1 MSRDLPEWVSPETI
15 AVRGGLMRSGF
26 FETSEALYLNS
37 GYVYDSAEA
46 AERAFT
52 GEDERFV
59 YTRYGNPTVEM
70 FTERL
75 RQIEGTEAA
84 FATASGMAAVF
95 VALGALLK
103 NGDRLVAARS
113 LFGSCFVICNEIL
126 PAWGVETVFVD
137 GEDLTQWEEALSVP
151 TTAVFFETPSNPMQ
165 TLVDVRRVS
174 ELAHAAGAR
183 VVLDNVFATPLLQ
196 RGLDMGADV
205 IVYSGTKHIDGQGR
219 VMGGAVMGTEEY
231 ITGPVRELMRHTG
244 PALSPFNA
252 WVMLKGL
259 ETMKLRVDQ
268 SVATALKIAEFLDA
282 DPRVARAIY
291 PFLPSHPQYELAKAQ
306 MAGGGTVITFELG
319 AADGG
324 GSSSSPDRS
333 PSSPDRSMGSPD
345 RSLSSV
351 EGKQRA
357 FEVLNRLQVI
367 DISNNLGD
375 AKSLITHPA
384 TTTHRAMGPE
394 GRAAIGLT
402 DAMVR
407 LSVGLENAD
416 DLIRDLDQA
425 LG

>member
-1 MSRDLPEWVSPETI
+1 MSRELPEWVSPETI

-59 YTRYGNPTVEM
+59 YSRYGNPTVAM
-70 FTERL
+70 FQERL
-75 RQIEGTEAA
+75 RQIEGTEAC

-103 NGDRLVAARS
+103 NGSRLVAARS

-137 GEDLTQWEEALSVP
+137 GEDLDQWEAALSEP
-151 TTAVFFETPSNPMQ
+151 TDAVFFETPSNPMQ
-165 TLVDVRRVS
+165 TVVDVRRVS
-174 ELAHAAGAR
+174 ELAHAAGAQ

-196 RGLDMGADV
+196 SGLAMGADV

-219 VMGGAVMGTEEY
+219 VMGGAVMGRAEF
-231 ITGPVRELMRHTG
+231 IDGPVRELMRHTG

-259 ETMKLRVDQ
+259 ETMKIRLDQ
-268 SVATALKIAEFLDA
+268 SVSSALRIAEFLDA
-282 DPRVARAIY
+282 DPRVAKTLY
-291 PFLPSHPQYELAKAQ
+291 PFLPSHPQYELARAQ
-306 MAGGGTVITFELG
+306 MSGGGTVITFELAG
-319 AADGG
+319 RDGQ
-324 GSSSSPDRS
+324 S
-333 PSSPDRSMGSPD
+333 
-345 RSLSSV
+345 
-351 EGKQRA
+351 GKERA
-357 FEVLNRLQVI
+357 FEVLNGLQVI

-394 GRAAIGLT
+394 GRAAIGLS
-402 DAMVR
+402 DSMVR
-407 LSVGLENAD
+407 LSVGLEGAD
-416 DLIRDLDQA
+416 DLIRDLDAA

>member
-1 MSRDLPEWVSPETI
+1 MSNELPDWVSPETL

-52 GEDERFV
+52 GEDQRFV
-59 YTRYGNPTVEM
+59 YTRYGNPTVAM
-70 FTERL
+70 FQERL

-95 VALGALLK
+95 VALGAILK
-103 NGDRLVAARS
+103 SGTRLVAARS

-137 GEDLTQWEEALSVP
+137 GEDLSQWEEALSTP
-151 TTAVFFETPSNPMQ
+151 TDAVFFETPSNPMQ
-165 TLVDVRRVS
+165 TLVDIRAVADM
-174 ELAHAAGAR
+174 AHAAGAK

-196 RGLDMGADV
+196 RGLDFGADV

-219 VMGGAVMGTEEY
+219 VMGGAVLGTQEF
-231 ITGPVRELMRHTG
+231 IDGPVRELMRHTG

-252 WVMLKGL
+252 WTMLKGL
-259 ETMKLRVDQ
+259 ETMKVRLDQ
-268 SVATALKIAEFLDA
+268 SVASAQRIAEFLDG
-282 DPRVARAIY
+282 DSRVAKTVY
-291 PFLPSHPQYELAKAQ
+291 PFLTSHPQYDLARAQ
-306 MAGGGTVITFELG
+306 MSGGGTVVTLELG
-319 AADGG
+319 AQ
-324 GSSSSPDRS
+324 P
-333 PSSPDRSMGSPD
+333 
-345 RSLSSV
+345 
-351 EGKQRA
+351 GKSGKERA
-357 FEVLNRLQVI
+357 FEVLNKLQVI

-394 GRAAIGLT
+394 GRASIGLT

-407 LSVGLENAD
+407 LSVGLEGVD
-416 DLIRDLDQA
+416 DLLRDLDNA